1 MKPFQA
7 FRNNRSLTADSSSHK
22 KWKKRNDNGS
32 FLRNG
37 EMRTELLDGG
47 SIFYR
52 DWSWDFNLILPFG
65 FNTRPAIK
73 AQPALNCWK
82 YAKFARPTRSSAKC
96 KMEWGTWTALKKRG
110 IQGKTGCGSFASTL
124 LKSGKSWLDIVG
136 QEAKHLISDSL
147 CKYESHFFS
156 HIWFKPINSQFHLQA
171 CLWDVNK
178 KSAV

>member
-1 MKPFQA
+1 MVNRGVGTWTYFRQIESKEPGTPVYVKSLNVALLRNMKPFQA
-7 FRNNRSLTADSSSHK
+7 FRNNRSLTADLSSYK

-73 AQPALNCWK
+73 AQPVLNCWK

-110 IQGKTGCGSFASTL
+110 IQGKTGSGSFA
-124 LKSGKSWLDIVG
+124 
-136 QEAKHLISDSL
+136 
-147 CKYESHFFS
+147 
-156 HIWFKPINSQFHLQA
+156 
-171 CLWDVNK
+171 
-178 KSAV
+178 

>member
-73 AQPALNCWK
+73 AQPVLNCWK

-110 IQGKTGCGSFASTL
+110 IQGKTGSFASTL

-136 QEAKHLISDSL
+136 QQAKHLISDSL
-147 CKYESHFFS
+147 CKYESHSFF
-156 HIWFKPINSQFHLQA
+156 HTFWFKPINSQFHLQA

>member
-1 MKPFQA
+1 
-7 FRNNRSLTADSSSHK
+7 
-22 KWKKRNDNGS
+22 
-32 FLRNG
+32 
-37 EMRTELLDGG
+37 MRTELLDGG

-73 AQPALNCWK
+73 AQPVLNCWK

-110 IQGKTGCGSFASTL
+110 IQGKTGSGSFASTL

-136 QEAKHLISDSL
+136 QQAKHLISDSL
-147 CKYESHFFS
+147 CKYESHSFF
-156 HIWFKPINSQFHLQA
+156 HTFWFKPINSQFHLQA